1 MSKLHEQIKLAEEN
15 YRRKHSLY
23 MAQAVA
29 LAELELVVEQAKN
42 DSAKAGAELTLLL
55 QQEDETVS
63 GLSNQQERKAH
74 GTDRS

>member
-1 MSKLHEQIKLAEEN
+1 MSKLHEQIKLAEED

-42 DSAKAGAELTLLL
+42 DAAKAGAELTLFLL
-55 QQEDETVS
+55 
-63 GLSNQQERKAH
+63 QQERKAH